1 MARAFSYIRF
11 SSKVQASGDS
21 LRRQTQAA
29 QRWADANKIHLDTSS
44 YKDLG
49 VSAFGNTARA
59 GLEAFLAAI
68 DSNKVKAGDYL
79 IVESLD
85 RLSRNPDILEAVNLF
100 LSIVSKGIIV
110 VTLSDGFTYSK
121 EDNDVTKLIISITI
135 LARGSNESKVKSERL
150 SASWENKRNNLDK
163 KKLTSI
169 CPGWL
174 KLSEDKTEFE
184 QIPHRVKLLNK
195 IFEMSRDGIGKYNIA
210 RTLNEAGEEPW
221 STKKRT
227 TNGWHVSYIQKLL
240 SNRAVLGF
248 FTPRKKN
255 AEGKMEP
262 LEEISGYFPQVIS
275 DELFYTT
282 QRNRSLRRGGRRG
295 QKYTN
300 ILQGLCRCGKCGGSM
315 RLVSKN
321 SNNPKKHGKLGAR
334 YYQCDNSLR
343 GIDCRFKGKAFQSLI
358 EPSFLKFVK
367 EVNWKEFDKDSYD
380 EIEIRKV
387 DQERLKFE
395 LEQKLDRLGAIEERM
410 INGEGLDT
418 LTRVAARLEEEIKV
432 IERKMRVNQTDID
445 VLAREAESRTRN
457 IVQMAEAISSETLA
471 DRARLS
477 EIIKGAVKNI
487 VIHIEG
493 EPQPYYRVNFLN
505 GDYRLVYYK
514 NDKSYG
520 MAELDEQIL
529 LEEEIERLNG

>member
-29 QRWADANKIHLDTSS
+29 QRWANENQIHLDTSS
-44 YKDLG
+44 YRDLG

-68 DSNKVKAGDYL
+68 NSNKVKAGDYL

-135 LARGSNESKVKSERL
+135 LARGSNESKVKSDRL

-163 KKLTSI
+163 RKLTSI

-174 KLSEDKTEFE
+174 KLNDEGTEFKP
-184 QIPHRVKLLNK
+184 IPHRVKLLTK

-255 AEGKMEP
+255 ADGKMEP
-262 LEEISGYFPQVIS
+262 LEEITGYFPQVIS

-300 ILQGLCRCGKCGGSM
+300 ILQGLCRCAKCGGSM
-315 RLVSKN
+315 RLVNKSAH
-321 SNNPKKHGKLGAR
+321 NPKKHGKLGAR

-343 GIDCRFKGKAFQSLI
+343 NIDCDFKGKAYQSLI
-358 EPSFLKFVK
+358 EPTFLQFVK
-367 EVNWKEFDKDSYD
+367 EVNWKEFDKDNFD
-380 EIEIRKV
+380 EIEILNV
-387 DQERLKFE
+387 EQERLKFE
-395 LEQKLDRLGAIEERM
+395 LGKRLKTLGSVEESM
-410 INGEGLDT
+410 ITGEGIDT
-418 LTRVAARLEEEIKV
+418 LVRVAARLEREIKE
-432 IERKMRVNQTDID
+432 IEDSLKSNQIKVDI
-445 VLAREAESRTRN
+445 LSREAEARTRN
-457 IVQMAEAISSETLA
+457 IVQMADAVKSETLA

-487 VIHIEG
+487 IIDING
-493 EPQPYYRVNFLN
+493 KPQPFYRVNFIN
-505 GDYRLVYYK
+505 GDYRVVWYK
-514 NDKSYG
+514 NNSSQG
-520 MAELDEQIL
+520 MRELNDQIL
-529 LEEEIERLNG
+529 SEESLT

>member
-29 QRWADANKIHLDTSS
+29 QRWANENQIHLDTSS
-44 YKDLG
+44 YRDLG

-68 DSNKVKAGDYL
+68 NSNKVKAGDYL

-135 LARGSNESKVKSERL
+135 LARGSNESKVKSDRL

-163 KKLTSI
+163 RKLTSI

-174 KLSEDKTEFE
+174 KLNDDRTEFKP
-184 QIPHRVKLLNK
+184 IPHRVKLLTK

-255 AEGKMEP
+255 VDGKMES

-295 QKYTN
+295 QRYTN
-300 ILQGLCRCGKCGGSM
+300 ILQGLCRCAKCGGSM
-315 RLVSKN
+315 RLVNKSAH
-321 SNNPKKHGKLGAR
+321 NPKKHGKLGAR

-343 GIDCRFKGKAFQSLI
+343 NIDCDFKGKAYQSLI

-367 EVNWKEFDKDSYD
+367 EVNWKEFDKDNYD
-380 EIEIRKV
+380 EIEILNV

-395 LEQKLDRLGAIEERM
+395 MEKKLNTLGSIEERM
-410 INGEGLDT
+410 VNGESLET
-418 LTRVAARLEEEIKV
+418 LTRVAARLEAEIKSME
-432 IERKMRVNQTDID
+432 IKMSANQTDID
-445 VLAREAESRTRN
+445 ILSREAESRTRN
-457 IVQMAEAISSETLA
+457 IAHMAEAVNSDTLS

-487 VIHIEG
+487 VIHVDG
-493 EPQPYYRVNFLN
+493 APQPFYRVNFLN
-505 GDYRLVYYK
+505 GDYRIVWYT
-514 NDKSYG
+514 NDSSHG
-520 MAELDEQIL
+520 FGELNEQI
-529 LEEEIERLNG
+529 ENEKVAQILNS